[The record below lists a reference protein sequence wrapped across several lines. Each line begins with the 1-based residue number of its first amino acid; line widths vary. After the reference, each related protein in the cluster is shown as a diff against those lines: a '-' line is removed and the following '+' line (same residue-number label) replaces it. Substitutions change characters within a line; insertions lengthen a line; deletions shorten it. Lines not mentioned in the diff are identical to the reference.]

1 MPELPEV
8 ETIKSDLQKTI
19 CGQKITRVCIHNP
32 KVIQEPAPDIFKRSL
47 EGLSIKDIFR
57 RGKLLIL
64 ELSNGKFL
72 TVHFKMTG
80 QLVLRQPLCESKNQL
95 VVPHPSKTS
104 SRVTFY
110 FASGMIL
117 DFNDQRL
124 FAELRLIDDWQK
136 LEFIQKL
143 GPEPLDLAA
152 ADFKGLL
159 LKRKNEIKPL
169 LLDQSFV
176 CGIGNIY
183 ASEILFR
190 AKINPQRPAQS
201 LVSAEQI
208 ALYKEIQK
216 VLKSAIKHGGSSVD
230 DYVRVSGK
238 NGDYA
243 RFHQVYGRQGQP
255 CFVCA
260 SLIKRIAQG
269 GRGTYFCPK
278 CQSELIKKACL
289 PAGGKVLCEK
299 TS

>member
-8 ETIKSDLQKTI
+8 ETIKNDLQKTI
-19 CGQKITRVCIHNP
+19 CGKKIVRIVIHNP
-32 KVIQEPAPDIFKRSL
+32 KVIRQPAAAVFKKYL
-47 EGLSIKDIFR
+47 QGLKIKRIFR

-80 QLVLRQPLCESKNQL
+80 QLVLR
-95 VVPHPSKTS
+95 HPYPAKKKQATIFLSGKTS

-110 FASGMIL
+110 LSSGMVL

-124 FAELRLIDDWQK
+124 FGELRLINDWQK
-136 LEFIQKL
+136 LKFIRKL
-143 GPEPLDLAA
+143 GPEPFDLTLAV
-152 ADFKGLL
+152 FKEMLA
-159 LKRKNEIKPL
+159 KRKTRIKPL
-169 LLDQSFV
+169 LMDQEFIS
-176 CGIGNIY
+176 GIGNIY

-190 AKINPQRPAQS
+190 ANINPQRPVQDLS
-201 LVSAEQI
+201 PEEQV
-208 ALYKEIQK
+208 ALYREMLK

-243 RFHQVYGRQGQP
+243 RFHQVYGRKGKP

-260 SLIKRIAQG
+260 NSIKRIVQG
-269 GRGTYFCPK
+269 GRGTFFCSR
-278 CQSELIKKACL
+278 CQ
-289 PAGGKVLCEK
+289 P
-299 TS
+299 